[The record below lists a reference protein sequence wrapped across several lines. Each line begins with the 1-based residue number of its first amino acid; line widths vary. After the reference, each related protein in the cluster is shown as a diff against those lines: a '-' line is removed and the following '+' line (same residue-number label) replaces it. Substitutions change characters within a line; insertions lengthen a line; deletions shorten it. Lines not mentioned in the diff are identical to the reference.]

1 MSYKVLSLKW
11 RPTNF
16 KEVVGQDH
24 ITKALSNAIKLN
36 RLAHAFTFSGPRGV
50 GKTTTARILAKT
62 LNEVEDLSQSLDI
75 VEMDAASNRGIDD
88 IRVLRENINYA
99 PANGKYKIYIIDEA
113 HMLTKEAFNAFLKT
127 LEEPPDYVIFIF
139 ATTELHKMP
148 ETIISRTQRYDFKR
162 ILSSDIINQLKHIL
176 DNEKIKYEEE
186 SLNVI
191 AHKSDG
197 SMRDALSI
205 LDQII
210 CYCDGN
216 LIFEKV
222 KEALGVVNEENYFEL
237 LCLIGQKK
245 PNEILSLLN
254 KTLDAGISV
263 SDFILGFNLYI
274 RDCLI
279 SITSKNNNVENKIQL
294 TELDLLRILELCLKF
309 QINIKN
315 FNQPK
320 ILLES
325 LIIKLCYL
333 DKTININKYLFEK
346 KNLSNAK
353 DNPKVDE
360 SNKINSEEK
369 NIIDVEEKKTK
380 IDKNKINKEKN
391 NNEEL
396 KIVKDVKKTKNQ
408 DNSNAIELTNVKNN
422 NSSVSIDEVKS
433 SWPKI
438 LDKIQEKNS
447 KTAIFMENTNLE
459 KIENDVLY
467 LMIDKVNEFAI
478 KSLNRDKKDIMD
490 IINLIMNTELN
501 IIMNFNVVDDKENKS
516 NGNSV
521 ENISED
527 QENPLV
533 LDALN
538 KFKGEIIK

>member
-1 MSYKVLSLKW
+1 
-11 RPTNF
+11 
-16 KEVVGQDH
+16 
-24 ITKALSNAIKLN
+24 
-36 RLAHAFTFSGPRGV
+36 
-50 GKTTTARILAKT
+50 
-62 LNEVEDLSQSLDI
+62 
-75 VEMDAASNRGIDD
+75 
-88 IRVLRENINYA
+88 
-99 PANGKYKIYIIDEA
+99 
-113 HMLTKEAFNAFLKT
+113 
-127 LEEPPDYVIFIF
+127 
-139 ATTELHKMP
+139 
-148 ETIISRTQRYDFKR
+148 
-162 ILSSDIINQLKHIL
+162 
-176 DNEKIKYEEE
+176 
-186 SLNVI
+186 
-191 AHKSDG
+191 
-197 SMRDALSI
+197 
-205 LDQII
+205 
-210 CYCDGN
+210 
-216 LIFEKV
+216 
-222 KEALGVVNEENYFEL
+222 
-237 LCLIGQKK
+237 
-245 PNEILSLLN
+245 LLN

-346 KNLSNAK
+346 KNLNNAK

-369 NIIDVEEKKTK
+369 NIIDVAEKNSK
-380 IDKNKINKEKN
+380 IDKNEINKEKN

-490 IINLIMNTELN
+490 IINLIM
-501 IIMNFNVVDDKENKS
+501 
-516 NGNSV
+516 
-521 ENISED
+521 
-527 QENPLV
+527 
-533 LDALN
+533 
-538 KFKGEIIK
+538 

>member
-16 KEVVGQDH
+16 KQVVGQGH

-62 LNEVEDLSQSLDI
+62 LNQVEELSQSLDI

-99 PANGKYKIYIIDEA
+99 PVNGKYKIYIIDEA

-127 LEEPPDYVIFIF
+127 LEEPPEHVVFIF

-162 ILSSDIINQLKHIL
+162 ILSADIINQLKHIL
-176 DNEKIKYEEE
+176 DTEKIKYELE
-186 SLNVI
+186 SLDII
-191 AHKSDG
+191 ANKSDG

-205 LDQII
+205 LDQMI
-210 CYCDGN
+210 CYCDNN
-216 LIFEKV
+216 LIFNKV

-237 LCLIGQKK
+237 LCLIGKRKSNQ
-245 PNEILSLLN
+245 ILSLLHN
-254 KTLDAGISV
+254 TLDDGISV
-263 SDFILGFNLYI
+263 SDFILGFNLYL
-274 RDCLI
+274 RDYLVNINSDANNKDQI
-279 SITSKNNNVENKIQL
+279 SL

-309 QINIKN
+309 QINLKN

-333 DKTININKYLFEK
+333 DKTVQINKYLFEK
-346 KNLSNAK
+346 NIDNEGCNEISDKSTVINDERQGVTDILEK
-353 DNPKVDE
+353 DIKVD
-360 SNKINSEEK
+360 K
-369 NIIDVEEKKTK
+369 DQLT
-380 IDKNKINKEKN
+380 KEKN

-396 KIVKDVKKTKNQ
+396 KIIEDEKNEENDKDIDNKNLKNI
-408 DNSNAIELTNVKNN
+408 DNSNDSNVT
-422 NSSVSIDEVKS
+422 IDMVRAN
-433 SWPKI
+433 WTKI
-438 LDKIQEKNS
+438 LDAIQEKSS
-447 KTAIFMENTNLE
+447 KTATFMENTSFE
-459 KIENDVLY
+459 KIENGVLY
-467 LMIDKVNEFAI
+467 LIVEKVNEFAI

-490 IINLIMNTELN
+490 IINLIMNTQLN
-501 IIMNFNVVDDKENKS
+501 IIINYNVVNEEEKDNKS
-516 NGNSV
+516 KNLNDV
-521 ENISED
+521 SED